1 MIVDYCHLSEAG
13 PRARNEDSLGVW
25 LESPNAQM
33 AAIADGLGGL
43 HGGAAASQLAISE
56 IERLINVG
64 DLPSNDLHGIFN
76 GLHEEIIRAQAL
88 SAENRAM
95 ATTLSFIQVENG
107 ILRGAHVG
115 DTRVMIARKNGIKR
129 LTQDQT
135 EAWRLLQAGL
145 IDRADY
151 RTYPRK
157 NVLYSALGA
166 HRGIEV
172 QEFSFEILS
181 GDFIILTSD
190 GIHQLLSMSEFRDIS
205 RMSLTCAEFVGYV
218 RREIERR
225 MPSDNFSIIVMKA

>member
-25 LESPNAQM
+25 LESPNVQM

-43 HGGAAASQLAISE
+43 HGGAVASQLAISE
-56 IERLINVG
+56 IERLITSG
-64 DLPSNDLHGIFN
+64 DLPSDDLHGIFN
-76 GLHEEIIRAQAL
+76 GLHEEIIQAQTR

-95 ATTLSFIQVENG
+95 ATTLSFIQIEG
-107 ILRGAHVG
+107 GALKGAHVG
-115 DTRVMIARKNGIKR
+115 DTRVMVARRNGIKR

-135 EAWRLLQAGL
+135 EAWRLLQGGL
-145 IDRADY
+145 IDRSDY

-172 QEFSFEILS
+172 QEFSFDILS

-190 GIHQLLSMSEFRDIS
+190 GIHQLLSMSEFRDIAKVS
-205 RMSLTCAEFVGYV
+205 STCAEFVGYV
-218 RREIERR
+218 RREIEGR
-225 MPSDNFSIIVMKA
+225 MPSDNFSIIVLRV